1 MPNHLRPLSPCFPQP
16 QLELE
21 LQTPGLLARLAS
33 FVPGLAQQL
42 SLASGWQRLLTGLLD
57 DAAAFVIALVAYYQ
71 LPALLAGGQGGEA
84 AAAA

>member
-1 MPNHLRPLSPCFPQP
+1 MLFPQP